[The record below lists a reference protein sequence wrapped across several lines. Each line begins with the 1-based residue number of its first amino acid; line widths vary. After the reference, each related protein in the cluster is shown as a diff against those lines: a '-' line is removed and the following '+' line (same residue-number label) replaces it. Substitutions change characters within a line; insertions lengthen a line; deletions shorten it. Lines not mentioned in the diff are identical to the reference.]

1 MKTLKIIRLLSL
13 IGALGII
20 AAYTITN
27 AVKGEMETFNW
38 VFLTICV
45 VIAVFGIAS
54 DAQREKHPRAL
65 VQYNK
70 KRRNILLAI
79 YAIAI
84 LVGFYDMIA
93 FEKGVRGI
101 PFILIITYML
111 TNTLIRY
118 KARREYLDENGEVN
132 SGDVKGD
139 DLVAVAKYT
148 DPVKAHIAKGL
159 LETNG
164 IEAVIFGDG
173 LQQTIGSGAHIF
185 PIIVMVKNSDKDIAE
200 KLINERSVE

>member
-38 VFLTICV
+38 VFLAICI

-54 DAQREKHPRAL
+54 DAKREKHPSTL

-84 LVGFYDMIA
+84 LVGLYDMIA

-118 KARREYLDENGEVN
+118 KARREYLEENGEVN

-185 PIIVMVKNSDKDIAE
+185 PISVMVKNSDKDIAE
-200 KLINERSVE
+200 KLINERSIE

>member
-13 IGALGII
+13 ISALGII
-20 AAYTITN
+20 ATYSIIN
-27 AVKGEMETFNW
+27 AVKGEMDTFNW
-38 VFLTICV
+38 VFLAICI

-54 DAQREKHPRAL
+54 DAKREKHPRAL
-65 VQYNK
+65 VDK
-70 KRRNILLAI
+70 KRRNTLLVI
-79 YAIAI
+79 YAVAI

-132 SGDVKGD
+132 SGDVMGD

-185 PIIVMVKNSDKDIAE
+185 PISVMVQNSDKDIAE

>member
-1 MKTLKIIRLLSL
+1 
-13 IGALGII
+13 
-20 AAYTITN
+20 
-27 AVKGEMETFNW
+27 
-38 VFLTICV
+38 
-45 VIAVFGIAS
+45 
-54 DAQREKHPRAL
+54 
-65 VQYNK
+65 
-70 KRRNILLAI
+70 
-79 YAIAI
+79 
-84 LVGFYDMIA
+84 MIA

-101 PFILIITYML
+101 QFILIITYML

-132 SGDVKGD
+132 SGDVMGD

-185 PIIVMVKNSDKDIAE
+185 PISVMVKNSDKDIAE
-200 KLINERSVE
+200 KLINERSIE

>member
-13 IGALGII
+13 VGAIGII
-20 AAYTITN
+20 GTYTIVN
-27 AVKGEMETFNW
+27 AVKGELEIFNW
-38 VFLTICV
+38 VFLAICV

-54 DAQREKHPRAL
+54 DVKRERHPRTL
-65 VQYNK
+65 VRYDK
-70 KRRNILLAI
+70 KRRNTLLVI
-79 YAIAI
+79 YAVAI

-111 TNTLIRY
+111 TNSLIRY
-118 KARREYLDENGEVN
+118 KARQKFLEGNDEVN
-132 SGDVKGD
+132 PGNVKND
-139 DLVAVAKYT
+139 NLVAVAKYT
-148 DPVKAHIAKGL
+148 DPVKAHITKGM

-173 LQQTIGSGAHIF
+173 LQQTIGYGAHIF
-185 PIIVMVKNSDKDIAE
+185 PISIMVKNSDKDIAE
-200 KLINERSVE
+200 KLINEQ

>member
-27 AVKGEMETFNW
+27 AVKGNMETFNW
-38 VFLTICV
+38 VFLAICV

-54 DAQREKHPRAL
+54 DAKREKHPRAL
-65 VQYNK
+65 VDK
-70 KRRNILLAI
+70 KRRNTLLVI
-79 YAIAI
+79 YAVAI

-118 KARREYLDENGEVN
+118 KARQEYLEENGEVN

-185 PIIVMVKNSDKDIAE
+185 PISVMVKNSDKDIAE
-200 KLINERSVE
+200 KLINEQ